1 MGVLATWRH
10 KFGSLAVSEHL
21 NPLESGNSGFNARR
35 QLSIAA
41 LLIIFSNSIRKSR
54 FELEVT
60 IRKAFAGHEKTVRLL
75 Q

>member
-21 NPLESGNSGFNARR
+21 NPLESGSSGFNARR

-41 LLIIFSNSIRKSR
+41 LIIFSNSIRKSR
-54 FELEVT
+54 FVLEIT
-60 IRKAFAGHEKTVRLL
+60 IRELFAGHEKTVRLR